1 MSFSA
6 KKRDVADVAGV
17 FFFEYMRLIG
27 EWGYK
32 KALGSLANRIIV
44 GVRGADLQANVELV
58 NSCPPVNMAA
68 TDFQNR

>member
-6 KKRDVADVAGV
+6 KKRDVTDVAGV
-17 FFFEYMRLIG
+17 FFEYMRLIG
-27 EWGYK
+27 ESGYK
-32 KALGSLANRIIV
+32 KALGTLANRIIV

-68 TDFQNR
+68 TDFHNR